1 MYSYLVLFY
10 IEYPTRFTFTQAEA
24 DMYIYSMQVALE
36 RVVDAKN
43 AGIMS
48 SGVSKLCEERRKL
61 NINIAGDNTLNAN
74 RRQT

>member
-1 MYSYLVLFY
+1 
-10 IEYPTRFTFTQAEA
+10 
-24 DMYIYSMQVALE
+24 MQVALE

-61 NINIAGDNTLNAN
+61 NINIAGNNTINAN
-74 RRQT
+74 RRQAQSLEKERKRVKVAW

>member
-1 MYSYLVLFY
+1 
-10 IEYPTRFTFTQAEA
+10 
-24 DMYIYSMQVALE
+24 MYIYSMQVALE